1 MARSALLHLLR
12 SQLKHHRLSP
22 VYFHTGQRL
31 CRSLASPQTWSCR
44 PSLTSATQLSAG
56 HRRWLSQSTA
66 AEEESKI
73 SDAPRSGG
81 QTGQEEKADIVVY
94 HGPVSTTIRKVKLL
108 SLSSCF
114 FSVMLGPVITFM
126 TLPNMSMIL
135 KGVMASSV
143 LLISASTTAALHW
156 VVSPYIHKMKW
167 QPGSDTFEVEMMSW
181 LATYVPRT
189 IKFSDI
195 RLPET
200 NRPVVTFK
208 ANGKFYYVDEEHC
221 RDKALLAR
229 LTPTE
234 TSGS

>member
-1 MARSALLHLLR
+1 MGRSALLHLLR
-12 SQLKHHRLSP
+12 SQSKHRLSSA
-22 VYFHTGQRL
+22 YFHTGQRL
-31 CRSLASPQTWSCR
+31 CRSLASPRTWSCR

-56 HRRWLSQSTA
+56 YRRWLSQSTA

-73 SDAPRSGG
+73 SGAPRSGG
-81 QTGQEEKADIVVY
+81 QTEEDEKVDIVIY

-135 KGVMASSV
+135 KGAMASSV

-167 QPGSDTFEVEMMSW
+167 QPGSDSFEVETMSW

-189 IKFSDI
+189 IRFSDI
-195 RLPET
+195 RPPET

-221 RDKALLAR
+221 HDKALLAR

-234 TSGS
+234 TSRS